1 MKTHLDCIPCF
12 YKQALV
18 AAKHAGA
25 SPEKQKEV
33 LDNLAKILP
42 NFSFPPSCYL

>member
-25 SPEKQKEV
+25 GPEKQKV
-33 LDNLAKILP
+33 K
-42 NFSFPPSCYL
+42 FY